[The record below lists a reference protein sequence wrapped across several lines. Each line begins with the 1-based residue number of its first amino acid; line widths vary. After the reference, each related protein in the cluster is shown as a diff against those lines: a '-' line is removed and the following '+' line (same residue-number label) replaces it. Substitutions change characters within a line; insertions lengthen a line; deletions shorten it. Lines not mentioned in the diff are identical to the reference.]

1 MQSLRKAA
9 LAFLASATLL
19 PSSANGQELAD
30 QVFAA
35 IDAKNDG
42 LRTINTEIWENPE
55 IGYQEVH
62 AHKVLTDYLEEQGFN
77 VTRSAYNLTTAFRAE
92 FSNGP
97 GRAVSFNSE
106 FDALPGLGHACGH
119 NLIATVGVA
128 AAIGVKEALENGNVK
143 GSVVQACIYS
153 NFEQRANAAGYC
165 SLLGTPAEEGGGGK
179 VKMLEAGAYDGL
191 DCSLMA
197 HPGNSNYAAWG
208 RTLASWRGNVSWTG
222 VAAHAAAAPWAG
234 QNALDGFVAAY
245 QMAGLFRQQLQPSD
259 RIHHVVT
266 KGWSVANIIPDY
278 IESQWGVRGN
288 TRQVRHRRI
297 RVESILYASG
307 NGTNTTVEISAFQD
321 YWDQNPSFQ
330 LASTFYEHQMKYLNP
345 ADDPET
351 ANFTVSSPED
361 SRRDGGA
368 SASSDQGN
376 VSWFLPAI
384 QVGFPVGGTAPV
396 HNAGFRELAGTE
408 FAHESAIQTAKIL
421 ALTGLKVLQNE
432 TYAETMWEEWRAMI
446 EEVSIAV

>member
-1 MQSLRKAA
+1 MQSLLKPTIAI
-9 LAFLASATLL
+9 LASSTLL
-19 PSSANGQELAD
+19 HPCVNCQELAD

-35 IDAKNDG
+35 IDSRNDG
-42 LRTINTEIWENPE
+42 LRTLNTEIWENPE

-62 AHKVLTDYLEEQGFN
+62 AHQVLTDYLEEQGFK
-77 VTRSAYNLTTAFRAE
+77 VTRSAYNLSTAFRAE
-92 FSNGP
+92 FFNGE

-128 AAIGVKEALENGNVK
+128 AAIGVKEALENGGVK
-143 GSVVQACIYS
+143 GSVV
-153 NFEQRANAAGYC
+153 
-165 SLLGTPAEEGGGGK
+165 LL
-179 VKMLEAGAYDGL
+179 
-191 DCSLMA
+191 
-197 HPGNSNYAAWG
+197 
-208 RTLASWRGNVSWTG
+208 

-288 TRQVRHRRI
+288 TRPRRDVVLDQVQ
-297 RVESILYASG
+297 SILYASG
-307 NGTNTTVEISAFQD
+307 NGTNTTVDITPFQD

-330 LASTFYEHQMKYLNP
+330 LASTFYQHQMKYLDP
-345 ADDPET
+345 ANDPKT

-384 QVGFPVGGTAPV
+384 QVGFPVGEGAPV
-396 HNAGFRELAGTE
+396 HNAGFRELAGTD

-421 ALTGLKVLQNE
+421 ALTGLEVLQNE

-446 EEVSIAV
+446 EEVSVSV

>member
-1 MQSLRKAA
+1 MQSLRKTA
-9 LAFLASATLL
+9 LRFLASTTLL
-19 PSSANGQELAD
+19 PSCANGQELAD

-35 IDAKNDG
+35 IDARNDG

-128 AAIGVKEALENGNVK
+128 AAVGVKEALEKGDVK
-143 GSVVQACIYS
+143 GSVV
-153 NFEQRANAAGYC
+153 
-165 SLLGTPAEEGGGGK
+165 LLGTPAEEGGGGK

-197 HPGNSNYAAWG
+197 HPGNDNYAAWG

-288 TRQVRHRRI
+288 TRQVFYRRI
-297 RVESILYASG
+297 
-307 NGTNTTVEISAFQD
+307 
-321 YWDQNPSFQ
+321 
-330 LASTFYEHQMKYLNP
+330 
-345 ADDPET
+345 
-351 ANFTVSSPED
+351 
-361 SRRDGGA
+361 
-368 SASSDQGN
+368 
-376 VSWFLPAI
+376 
-384 QVGFPVGGTAPV
+384 
-396 HNAGFRELAGTE
+396 
-408 FAHESAIQTAKIL
+408 
-421 ALTGLKVLQNE
+421 
-432 TYAETMWEEWRAMI
+432 
-446 EEVSIAV
+446 

>member
-1 MQSLRKAA
+1 MQSLKKAA
-9 LAFLASATLL
+9 LAFLAFLAPGTLL

-35 IDAKNDG
+35 IDARDDG

-62 AHKVLTDYLEEQGFN
+62 PHKVLTDYLEEQGFN

-92 FSNGP
+92 FANGP

-143 GSVVQACIYS
+143 GSVV
-153 NFEQRANAAGYC
+153 
-165 SLLGTPAEEGGGGK
+165 LLGTPAEEGGGGK

-197 HPGNSNYAAWG
+197 HPGNNNYAAWG

-222 VAAHAAAAPWAG
+222 VAAHAAVAPWTG

-266 KGWSVANIIPDY
+266 KGWP
-278 IESQWGVRGN
+278 
-288 TRQVRHRRI
+288 RRDVVLS
-297 RVESILYASG
+297 RVETILYASG

-330 LASTFYEHQMKYLNP
+330 LASTFYEQQMKYLDP
-345 ADDPET
+345 ADDPDT
-351 ANFTVSSPED
+351 ANFTVPSPEE

-396 HNAGFRELAGTE
+396 HNAGFRELAGTD

-421 ALTGLKVLQNE
+421 ALTGLEVLQNE

-446 EEVSIAV
+446 EEVSIGV

>member
-1 MQSLRKAA
+1 MQSLLKSTIAI
-9 LAFLASATLL
+9 LASSTLL
-19 PSSANGQELAD
+19 HSCVSCQELAD

-35 IDAKNDG
+35 IDSRNDG
-42 LRTINTEIWENPE
+42 LRTLNTEIWENPE

-62 AHKVLTDYLEEQGFN
+62 AHQVLTDYLEEQGFK
-77 VTRSAYNLTTAFRAE
+77 
-92 FSNGP
+92 
-97 GRAVSFNSE
+97 FNSE

-128 AAIGVKEALENGNVK
+128 AAIGVKDALESGSVK
-143 GSVVQACIYS
+143 GSVV
-153 NFEQRANAAGYC
+153 
-165 SLLGTPAEEGGGGK
+165 LLGTPAEEGGGGK
-179 VKMLEAGAYDGL
+179 E
-191 DCSLMA
+191 
-197 HPGNSNYAAWG
+197 
-208 RTLASWRGNVSWTG
+208 TLATLLGEELSLLGEAMSPGPVASDRYIKLLLMNPAYRGSMI

-288 TRQVRHRRI
+288 TRPRRDVVLDQVQ
-297 RVESILYASG
+297 SILYASG
-307 NGTNTTVEISAFQD
+307 NGTNTTVEITPFQD

-330 LASTFYEHQMKYLNP
+330 LASTFYQHQMKYLDP
-345 ADDPET
+345 ANDPKT

-384 QVGFPVGGTAPV
+384 QVGFPVGGGTPV
-396 HNAGFRELAGTE
+396 HNAGFRELAGTD

-421 ALTGLKVLQNE
+421 ALTGLEVLKNE
-432 TYAETMWEEWRAMI
+432 TYAETMWKEWKAMI
-446 EEVSIAV
+446 EEVSVSV

>member
-1 MQSLRKAA
+1 MQSLRKTTLA
-9 LAFLASATLL
+9 LLASTSLL
-19 PSSANGQELAD
+19 PSYANGQELAD

-35 IDAKNDG
+35 IDDRNDG
-42 LRTINTEIWENPE
+42 LKTINKEIWENPE
-55 IGYQEVH
+55 IAYQEVH
-62 AHKVLTDYLEEQGFN
+62 AHKVLTDYLEEQGFK
-77 VTRSAYNLTTAFRAE
+77 VTRSAYNLSTAFRAE
-92 FSNGP
+92 FSSGE

-128 AAIGVKEALENGNVK
+128 AAIGVKEALEKGGVK
-143 GSVVQACIYS
+143 GSVV
-153 NFEQRANAAGYC
+153 
-165 SLLGTPAEEGGGGK
+165 LLGTPAEEGGGGK
-179 VKMLEAGAYDGL
+179 VKLLEAGAYDGL

-197 HPGNSNYAAWG
+197 HPGNSDYAAWG

-288 TRQVRHRRI
+288 TRPRRDVVLDQVQ
-297 RVESILYASG
+297 SILYASG
-307 NGTNTTVEISAFQD
+307 NGTNTTVEIKAFQD
-321 YWDQNPSFQ
+321 YWDQNPSFS
-330 LASTFYEHQMKYLNP
+330 LASTFYEKQMQFLNP
-345 ADDPET
+345 ADDPST
-351 ANFTVSSPED
+351 ANFTVSSPEE
-361 SRRDGGA
+361 SRRDGSA

-384 QVGFPVGGTAPV
+384 QVGFPVGAGAPV
-396 HNAGFRELAGTE
+396 HNAGFRELAGTD

-421 ALTGLKVLQNE
+421 ALTGLEVLQNE
-432 TYAETMWEEWRAMI
+432 TYAEAMWTEWKAMI
-446 EEVSIAV
+446 EEVSITV

>member
-1 MQSLRKAA
+1 MQSLLKSTIAI
-9 LAFLASATLL
+9 LASSTLL
-19 PSSANGQELAD
+19 HSCVSCQELAD

-35 IDAKNDG
+35 IDSRNDG
-42 LRTINTEIWENPE
+42 LRTLNTEIWENPE

-62 AHKVLTDYLEEQGFN
+62 AHQVLTDYLEEQGFK
-77 VTRSAYNLTTAFRAE
+77 VTRSAYNLSTAFRAE
-92 FSNGP
+92 FSNGE
-97 GRAVSFNSE
+97 GRDVSFNSE

-128 AAIGVKEALENGNVK
+128 AAIGVKDALENGSVK
-143 GSVVQACIYS
+143 GSVV
-153 NFEQRANAAGYC
+153 
-165 SLLGTPAEEGGGGK
+165 LLGTPAEEGGGGK

-197 HPGNSNYAAWG
+197 HPGNSDYAAWG

-288 TRQVRHRRI
+288 SRPRRDVVLDQVQ
-297 RVESILYASG
+297 SILYASG
-307 NGTNTTVEISAFQD
+307 NGTNTTVEITPFQD
-321 YWDQNPSFQ
+321 YWDQNPSYQ
-330 LASTFYEHQMKYLNP
+330 LASTFYQYQMKYLDP
-345 ADDPET
+345 ADDPKT
-351 ANFTVSSPED
+351 ANFTVSSPEE

-384 QVGFPVGGTAPV
+384 QVGFPVGGGAPV
-396 HNAGFRELAGTE
+396 HNAGFRELAGTD

-421 ALTGLKVLQNE
+421 ALTGLEVLQNE
-432 TYAETMWEEWRAMI
+432 TYAEAMWEEWRAMI
-446 EEVSIAV
+446 EEVSVSI

>member
-9 LAFLASATLL
+9 LAFLASATLF

-143 GSVVQACIYS
+143 GSVV
-153 NFEQRANAAGYC
+153 
-165 SLLGTPAEEGGGGK
+165 LLGTPAEEGGGGK

-266 KGWSVANIIPDY
+266 KGWPRRDVVL
-278 IESQWGVRGN
+278 SQ
-288 TRQVRHRRI
+288 
-297 RVESILYASG
+297 VESILYASG

-351 ANFTVSSPED
+351 ANFTVSSPEE

-396 HNAGFRELAGTE
+396 HNAGFRELAGTD

-421 ALTGLKVLQNE
+421 ALTGLEVLQNE
-432 TYAETMWEEWRAMI
+432 TYAETMWEEWKAMI

>member
-1 MQSLRKAA
+1 M
-9 LAFLASATLL
+9 
-19 PSSANGQELAD
+19 
-30 QVFAA
+30 
-35 IDAKNDG
+35 
-42 LRTINTEIWENPE
+42 IWENPE
-55 IGYQEVH
+55 LGYQEVH
-62 AHKVLTDYLEEQGFN
+62 AHQVLTDYLEEQGFK
-77 VTRSAYNLTTAFRAE
+77 VTRSAYNLSTAFRAE
-92 FSNGP
+92 FSNGE

-128 AAIGVKEALENGNVK
+128 AAIGLKDALENGNVK
-143 GSVVQACIYS
+143 GSVV
-153 NFEQRANAAGYC
+153 
-165 SLLGTPAEEGGGGK
+165 LLGTPAEEGG
-179 VKMLEAGAYDGL
+179 
-191 DCSLMA
+191 
-197 HPGNSNYAAWG
+197 
-208 RTLASWRGNVSWTG
+208 G

-288 TRQVRHRRI
+288 TRPRRDVVLDQVQ
-297 RVESILYASG
+297 SILYASG
-307 NGTNTTVEISAFQD
+307 NGTNTTVEVTPFQD

-330 LASTFYEHQMKYLNP
+330 LASTFYQYQMKYLDP
-345 ADDPET
+345 ADDPKT
-351 ANFTVSSPED
+351 ANFTVSSPEE

-384 QVGFPVGGTAPV
+384 QVGFPVGGGAPV
-396 HNAGFRELAGTE
+396 HNAGFRELAGTD

-421 ALTGLKVLQNE
+421 ALTGLEVLQNE
-432 TYAETMWEEWRAMI
+432 TYAEAMWEEWRAMI
-446 EEVSIAV
+446 EEVSVSI

>member
-1 MQSLRKAA
+1 MQSLLKSTIAI
-9 LAFLASATLL
+9 LASSTLL
-19 PSSANGQELAD
+19 HSCVSCQELAD

-35 IDAKNDG
+35 IDSRNDG
-42 LRTINTEIWENPE
+42 LRTLNTEIWENPE

-62 AHKVLTDYLEEQGFN
+62 AHQVLTDYLEEQGFK
-77 VTRSAYNLTTAFRAE
+77 VTRSAYNLSTAFRAE
-92 FSNGP
+92 FSNGE
-97 GRAVSFNSE
+97 GRDVSFNSE

-128 AAIGVKEALENGNVK
+128 AAIGVKDALENGSVK
-143 GSVVQACIYS
+143 GSVV
-153 NFEQRANAAGYC
+153 
-165 SLLGTPAEEGGGGK
+165 LLGTPAEEGGGGK
-179 VKMLEAGAYDGL
+179 ETPTMLLGVELWLLGVVTSLGLEASDCYFELFSTTFAYL
-191 DCSLMA
+191 
-197 HPGNSNYAAWG
+197 
-208 RTLASWRGNVSWTG
+208 VSSS

-288 TRQVRHRRI
+288 SRPRRDVVLDQVQ
-297 RVESILYASG
+297 SILYASG
-307 NGTNTTVEISAFQD
+307 NGTNTTVEITPFQD
-321 YWDQNPSFQ
+321 YWDQNPSYQ
-330 LASTFYEHQMKYLNP
+330 LASTFYQYQMKYLDP
-345 ADDPET
+345 ADDPKT
-351 ANFTVSSPED
+351 ANFTVSSPEE

-384 QVGFPVGGTAPV
+384 QVGFPVGGGAPV
-396 HNAGFRELAGTE
+396 HNAGFRELAGTD

-421 ALTGLKVLQNE
+421 ALTGLEVLQNE
-432 TYAETMWEEWRAMI
+432 TYAEAMWEEWRAMI
-446 EEVSIAV
+446 EEVSVSI

>member
-1 MQSLRKAA
+1 MQSLLKSTIAI
-9 LAFLASATLL
+9 LASSTLL
-19 PSSANGQELAD
+19 HSCVSCQELAD

-35 IDAKNDG
+35 IDSRNDG
-42 LRTINTEIWENPE
+42 LRTLNTEIWENPE

-62 AHKVLTDYLEEQGFN
+62 AHQVLTDYLEEQGFK
-77 VTRSAYNLTTAFRAE
+77 VTRSAYNLSTAFRAE
-92 FSNGP
+92 FSN
-97 GRAVSFNSE
+97 
-106 FDALPGLGHACGH
+106 
-119 NLIATVGVA
+119 
-128 AAIGVKEALENGNVK
+128 
-143 GSVVQACIYS
+143 
-153 NFEQRANAAGYC
+153 
-165 SLLGTPAEEGGGGK
+165 GTPAEEGGGGK
-179 VKMLEAGAYDGL
+179 E
-191 DCSLMA
+191 
-197 HPGNSNYAAWG
+197 
-208 RTLASWRGNVSWTG
+208 TLATLLGEELSLLGEAMSPGPVASDRYIKLLLMNPAYRGSMI

-288 TRQVRHRRI
+288 TRPRRDVVLDQVQ
-297 RVESILYASG
+297 SILYASG
-307 NGTNTTVEISAFQD
+307 NGTNTTVEITPFQD

-330 LASTFYEHQMKYLNP
+330 LASTFYQHQMKYLDP
-345 ADDPET
+345 ANDPKT

-384 QVGFPVGGTAPV
+384 QVGFPVGGGTPV
-396 HNAGFRELAGTE
+396 HNAGFRELAGTD

-421 ALTGLKVLQNE
+421 ALTGLEVLKNE
-432 TYAETMWEEWRAMI
+432 TYAETMWKEWKAMI
-446 EEVSIAV
+446 EEVSVSV